1 VPPSA
6 GKVPDRITCAVDLL
20 DVRPDD
26 QILEVGCGSVVAVL
40 LAYRAIDRGL
50 ITAIDRRATAIDRAR
65 RHDAADVAAGRVV
78 LERVP
83 LAGFESATDANRI
96 DYGREAA
103 VTELGLQSRRGQVD
117 VRPARRLM
125 FAPIRYPERLEPLV
139 RTIEDTPPGDIV
151 AAIFAEL
158 RAGRS
163 VDELLLASAFGVMR
177 SCDVP
182 PVHHGGPVHPIAGLH
197 AIRHMATRLPGHWA
211 LVPVIQCVALAN
223 RHIQL
228 LNCGPFILSEEAPV
242 VADNSVE
249 STLAALE
256 RNVRW
261 GEFHQAERCFL
272 HLLEVLPPMRVLE
285 HLLQTATAK
294 NPLDDHHLLYPVYT
308 WRVIDYFGWDDAK
321 PLVRPAVRF
330 VSRPP
335 GLAELEDLENIDGLI
350 EEHGLLRRALRVETG
365 LDETHAISTLSD
377 DLGRIAYPNEAPCL
391 LANALDA
398 GLSLEGVGEAL
409 SLGASRLFLRSRT
422 WDWDVL
428 HANTTANVQRFL
440 LRQPELSAR
449 TKLRALLV
457 WESGPN
463 VRLVGRQLAPD
474 VLPDAT
480 RVASLGYRSQEALLS
495 DIEDLLTSLPAQAP
509 SPAAEGRRD
518 DRDEIDVLVAM
529 AQQYGDCGHDPAALI
544 MTLGKVVSRD
554 QSTEMH
560 AYKHHQATVEEFYAT
575 RPSLRWTHLVAAAQG
590 AALTRHRDDD
600 IIRQVAES
608 EGWGSSP
615 FERAESS

>member
-1 VPPSA
+1 
-6 GKVPDRITCAVDLL
+6 
-20 DVRPDD
+20 
-26 QILEVGCGSVVAVL
+26 
-40 LAYRAIDRGL
+40 
-50 ITAIDRRATAIDRAR
+50 
-65 RHDAADVAAGRVV
+65 
-78 LERVP
+78 
-83 LAGFESATDANRI
+83 
-96 DYGREAA
+96 
-103 VTELGLQSRRGQVD
+103 
-117 VRPARRLM
+117 M

-139 RTIEDTPPGDIV
+139 RTIEDTPPSDIV

-163 VDELLLASAFGVMR
+163 VDELMLASAFAVMR

-197 AIRHMATRLPGHWA
+197 AIRHMAARLPDEWA
-211 LVPVIQCVALAN
+211 LVPVIQSVALAN

-242 VADNSVE
+242 VAGNGVE

-256 RNVRW
+256 RIVNF
-261 GEFHQAERCFL
+261 GEFHEAERCFL

-285 HLLQTATAK
+285 HLLQTATPK
-294 NPLDDHHLLYPVYT
+294 NPLDDHYLLYPVAT
-308 WRVIDYFGWDDAK
+308 WRVIDYFGWDHAK
-321 PLVRPAVRF
+321 PLVRPALRF
-330 VSRPP
+330 VARPP
-335 GLAELEDLENIDGLI
+335 GLADLEDLEKVDGLI
-350 EEHGLLRRALRVETG
+350 EEHGLLTRALRVETG
-365 LDETHAISTLSD
+365 PDETHAISALSD
-377 DLGRIAYPNEAPCL
+377 DLGRVGHLNEAPYL
-391 LANALDA
+391 LANALGA
-398 GLSLEGVGEAL
+398 GLSLEGAGEGL

-422 WDWDVL
+422 RDWDVL

-457 WESGPN
+457 WETGPN
-463 VRLVGRQLAPD
+463 VRLTGRHLAPD

-480 RVASLGYRSQEALLS
+480 RVASLGYRSQEALLA
-495 DIEDLLTSLPAQAP
+495 DIEDLLTSLPA
-509 SPAAEGRRD
+509 PASSAGAEELRNRG
-518 DRDEIDVLVAM
+518 DEIDVLVAM

-544 MTLGKVVSRD
+544 MTLGKVVCRD

-560 AYKHHQATVEEFYAT
+560 AYKHHQATFEEFYDT
-575 RPSLRWTHLVAAAQG
+575 HPSLRWTHLVAATQG

-608 EGWGSSP
+608 GG
-615 FERAESS
+615 RVLESLGAR